1 MEMEMEMD
9 IHHIHERGIVYKIQ
23 TGTETVGRCCRKVG
37 SLAMVTRSQAK
48 LAAKQEPQPTLLE
61 PVRDTLLAA
70 VLRTSPAVN
79 LLIRRLCGPLDGVVS
94 VLARAISLTVTDL
107 FMTLVVPVCAVTV
120 DVRFARQ
127 LMILFSIV
135 LYCCNLAKNVL
146 RLPRPHKPGDRAR
159 PLSDEEKSFG
169 FPSLHCAASVAMP
182 LLILSAGSPLAA
194 AAASEAD
201 LPQLRSRVLLGWAA
215 SIGFARLHLGVH
227 SLPDVLGGW
236 LLGFGL
242 WRQFDHLVASGT
254 LDQAVSGGGWLLP
267 AATLALALL
276 LALLFPKGRG
286 LDAQGRPGLTDDT
299 VTESV
304 IVIGCATGALL
315 AAWRD
320 ATLPALAAPSLEAVA
335 MLEGAA
341 GGLARASI
349 ALIGTLAAKTLFKE
363 LTRRAVDAVADLAGG
378 TAAAPRDKRKCDG
391 TTARERVARLLCYVL
406 LAIFLL
412 DPLPE
417 LVGRR

>member
-1 MEMEMEMD
+1 M
-9 IHHIHERGIVYKIQ
+9 Q
-23 TGTETVGRCCRKVG
+23 
-37 SLAMVTRSQAK
+37 TRSTTAK
-48 LAAKQEPQPTLLE
+48 AAKDDSQPTLLE
-61 PVRDTLLAA
+61 PVRSALLGA

-79 LLIRRLCGPLDGVVS
+79 LLIRRLCGPLDSAVT

-120 DVRFARQ
+120 DARFARQ

-146 RLPRPHKPGDRAR
+146 RLPRPHKPGDSAR

-194 AAASEAD
+194 AAASDAD
-201 LPQLRSRVLLGWAA
+201 LPQLRSRVLVGWAA

-227 SLPDVLGGW
+227 SLPDVLGGY

-242 WRQFDHLVASGT
+242 WRQFDHLVASGR
-254 LDQAVSGGGWLLP
+254 LDQAASGGGWLLP
-267 AATLALALL
+267 AASLALALL

-286 LDAQGRPGLTDDT
+286 LDAQGKPGLTDDT

-304 IVIGCATGALL
+304 IVIGCGTGSLL
-315 AAWRD
+315 AAWRE
-320 ATLPALAAPSLEAVA
+320 ATLPALTAPSLAAVA
-335 MLEGAA
+335 TLEGVG
-341 GGLARASI
+341 GGLARAVI
-349 ALIGTLAAKTLFKE
+349 ALVGTLAAKTLFKE

-378 TAAAPRDKRKCDG
+378 PPAAPRDKSKCDG
-391 TTARERVARLLCYVL
+391 TTARERVARLMCYVL
-406 LAIFLL
+406 LAMFLL

-417 LVGRR
+417 LVRSR